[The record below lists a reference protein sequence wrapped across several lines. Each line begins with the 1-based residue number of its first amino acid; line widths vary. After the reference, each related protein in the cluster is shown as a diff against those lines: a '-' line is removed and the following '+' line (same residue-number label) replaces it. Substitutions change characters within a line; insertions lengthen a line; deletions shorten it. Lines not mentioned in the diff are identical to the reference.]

1 MRVGLQLETEGH
13 GGKRL
18 CRRLAILPTGH
29 PPRPD
34 LRYGLCEAWDE
45 LFEAAGGGARSLE
58 QLGVQFGA
66 ALALAGDAVQAQTL
80 AKDLGKRSPEDTV
93 VQFNYLPTLHA
104 QLALS
109 HNDSSKAIEALQAA
123 GPYEL
128 GNVVGDTLLYP
139 VYVHG

>member
-1 MRVGLQLETEGH
+1 MPQEQAYSLGRKGTAGSGFAGALPFFQRAIPLDPNFAMAYGR
-13 GGKRL
+13 GG
-18 CRRLAILPTGH
+18 P
-29 PPRPD
+29 
-34 LRYGLCEAWDE
+34 
-45 LFEAAGGGARSLE
+45 RSLE

-80 AKDLGKRSPEDTV
+80 GKDLGKRFPEDTV
-93 VQFNYLPTLHA
+93 VQFNYLPALHA

-128 GNVVGDTLLYP
+128 GNVVGEALAGCSRIALRTSSCACL
-139 VYVHG
+139 